1 MDSPASVCSY
11 EELHISNPTTQMC
24 QLTPNVTGSL
34 QARLDEACADQE
46 KGIPGAV
53 VVMVGKDGL
62 EYFAHAS
69 GKRGYG
75 SSEPMTLD
83 NIFWIASCTKFITGI
98 ACMQLVEQGLLSL
111 DDSAQ
116 VETICPEL
124 KRVQVLQDD
133 GSLVDKRQGITLR
146 MLLAHTA
153 GFGYSFFNEKLRD
166 YSKPVGYDEFSG
178 SFYDMLQPLVNQP
191 GERWEYGVNIDWAGL
206 LVERVTG
213 LSLNDYFHQNIFEP
227 LDLHNI
233 SMFPNASM
241 KSRLAHMNSRAPD
254 GQLSPR
260 DHLLRRPLI
269 VEDARDIACCFNS
282 GGAGCFAKPQ
292 EYCQILATLLND
304 GISPTT
310 NKQILRKATVDLMFE
325 NQIPQ
330 FPNFAAQ
337 EIPPAKADLTNRI
350 AHLYP
355 SATPPGWGLTCMLTG
370 GSTGRSAQTGH
381 WAGLPNLWWWCDRPK
396 GIAGMVCT
404 QILPFAD
411 AQVLGLWSD
420 MESLVYKGLDL

>member
-1 MDSPASVCSY
+1 
-11 EELHISNPTTQMC
+11 
-24 QLTPNVTGSL
+24 
-34 QARLDEACADQE
+34 
-46 KGIPGAV
+46 
-53 VVMVGKDGL
+53 
-62 EYFAHAS
+62 
-69 GKRGYG
+69 
-75 SSEPMTLD
+75 
-83 NIFWIASCTKFITGI
+83 
-98 ACMQLVEQGLLSL
+98 
-111 DDSAQ
+111 
-116 VETICPEL
+116 
-124 KRVQVLQDD
+124 
-133 GSLVDKRQGITLR
+133 
-146 MLLAHTA
+146 
-153 GFGYSFFNEKLRD
+153 
-166 YSKPVGYDEFSG
+166 
-178 SFYDMLQPLVNQP
+178 
-191 GERWEYGVNIDWAGL
+191 
-206 LVERVTG
+206 
-213 LSLNDYFHQNIFEP
+213 
-227 LDLHNI
+227 
-233 SMFPNASM
+233 M

-260 DHLLRRPLI
+260 DHLLRRLLI
-269 VEDARDIACCFNS
+269 VEDARDIASCFNS

-310 NKQILRKATVDLMFE
+310 SKQILRKATVDLMFE

-355 SATPPGWGLTCMLTG
+355 SATPQGWGLTCMLTG